1 MDFKLT
7 LIGSSSEIGLCIV
20 FSTGFLPRIF
30 PEGQNLLLCKFL
42 LLCQFFY
49 CFQTKFQGATKVS
62 EWGAKVFEGTNCL
75 RRAPPSPLLKKARV
89 CDKCLGGNELGFC
102 P

>member
-62 EWGAKVFEGTNCL
+62 EWGSL
-75 RRAPPSPLLKKARV
+75 RVLTASGGRPSAPLWKKARV
-89 CDKCLGGNELGFC
+89 GGKCLGGNEMGFC